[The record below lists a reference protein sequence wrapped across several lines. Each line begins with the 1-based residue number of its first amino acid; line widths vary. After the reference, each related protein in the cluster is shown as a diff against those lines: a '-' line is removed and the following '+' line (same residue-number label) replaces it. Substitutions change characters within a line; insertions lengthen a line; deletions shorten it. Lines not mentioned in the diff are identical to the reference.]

1 MQRSAASTNKLHC
14 CATLTWASQRAL
26 TSPRITCPGTVIS
39 AASLLSAFV
48 LRGHQIQCCLCT
60 LEFRDTI
67 CLFETKTLQLGDICC
82 IKWRRQIRGGG
93 FGALSGRGGAL
104 APPSMPCLA
113 ALRVHLIVLLFFCSG
128 SCPLLILVRPRSP
141 RVGITEAEEE
151 SRAAVH
157 IWVYRPHC
165 LSIRGMKQVRGGEKL
180 LEHQSV
186 RIILLQR
193 VQRRS
198 ISSLDKDITTGQLQ
212 RDERFFSGQ
221 SS

>member
-14 CATLTWASQRAL
+14 CATLTWAPQRAL

-113 ALRVHLIVLLFFCSG
+113 ALRVHLIVLLFCSG

-141 RVGITEAEEE
+141 RVE
-151 SRAAVH
+151 SP
-157 IWVYRPHC
+157 RP
-165 LSIRGMKQVRGGEKL
+165 
-180 LEHQSV
+180 
-186 RIILLQR
+186 
-193 VQRRS
+193 RRS
-198 ISSLDKDITTGQLQ
+198 QEQLYTNGYKPHYP
-212 RDERFFSGQ
+212 SGV
-221 SS
+221 